1 MIENRNNA
9 SFWMIMHTHLGQIS
23 AIFSAKLFQG
33 QLVVFLQK
41 GNEYANKQRNSP
53 IQCGFWN

>member
-9 SFWMIMHTHLGQIS
+9 SLFFPKVSHTHLGQIS
-23 AIFSAKLFQG
+23 AVFSAKLFQG

-53 IQCGFWN
+53 I